1 MNKPGSKNKIDVT
14 GKNAVKKTQKKKIN
28 PLTTAANKY
37 SIKTVIKSTT
47 SPKKNSTQKKSP
59 KTVNSKSN
67 SVPKTV
73 NPKSKSVPKTFNSK
87 SNSKP
92 ISSQKFLI
100 STNEDVQWRVN
111 TNFELIAANKPF
123 LDSIYQLTGVK
134 LKKNQSVLLDIFG
147 EQVKNIWQ
155 QRYSKV
161 LNGENLVFQENF
173 GNIVGVD
180 DIFGIVTMNPLLN
193 EKSEII
199 GVSCI
204 SKDITKIIRDI
215 RDTQSTK
222 IFLEKIMSSTNDMIC
237 IGNKDGIIVSISSAC
252 EKILGYK
259 PEEIIGKNYINFV
272 YKEDLEST
280 FNVAASIISGNSIT
294 NFENRYVR
302 KDGSIVP
309 LIWSVNW
316 VEEDGL
322 LYSVAHDA
330 TDIKK
335 FQDELKISEEKFRN
349 LFNLNPLP
357 TWIFDTENFRIYDVN
372 QTALDFYGYTRSEFL
387 NLNIFDLR
395 PQEEIPRV
403 KNAIE
408 NYINAKGIIRFGT
421 FIHKKKNGQLVYMNI
436 SGQNTDYLGK
446 KCMMVSSLD
455 VTEHENLVKK
465 LIDSEKKFNDAAKIA
480 KLGYWNLYLDKN
492 TLEWSEEVYNIWGVD
507 KNNFQVSYESFI
519 KTMHPDDYEIFSVAQ
534 AKAFSGDGELD
545 FVHRIILPDGNIK
558 WVHELGKIVYDHL
571 GKPLSLKGTV
581 QDITL
586 QKIEEQSIKLMNKV
600 ITNTSDSVMIMEA
613 IPLDE
618 PGPRIIY
625 INQAFTKLTGYS
637 ENEIIGKT
645 PRVLNGPET
654 DTNTLR
660 EIRASMEKS
669 EPVNFTLLCYKKSG
683 ETYWA
688 NRVITPVDDEHGNI
702 SHWISVERDFTEQK
716 MEETK
721 NLVFSELSKIFN
733 RNSTLISSL
742 EEVQKYLINIFNYKV
757 SEFWMITPD
766 KSLINQ
772 VSVYPKAGN
781 ENKFAEL
788 TNSINN
794 FKYGEGL
801 PGCVWENKNIFICY
815 TSENNKKF
823 VRSKF
828 AEQAGIY
835 SMIGIPLFDNQE
847 FIGCLLLGIDKEHYK
862 YSDYFYIINYM
873 QNFLGSEIKRKH
885 LEDELNKLFDTA
897 PEIICIAGF
906 DGYFKKINQ
915 SASKILGYSNEELIS
930 NPFSKFIHPEDL
942 NKTDTEYKSLISGNP
957 TLQFENRYISKDG
970 KIVWLNWT
978 VTPVVEE
985 KLMYGIAKDI
995 TEQRKIKN
1003 LLDDASELAKIGSW
1017 EIDLLERKIYSSDFM
1032 KRLYE
1037 VPHDYVIHFDE
1048 CTLFHKEGYF
1058 RDKVSKKLEETI
1070 STGALLDT
1078 ESIVI
1083 TKTGKEVYVRVF
1095 GKAEFV
1101 DGKCIR
1107 IIGCTQDITDIKKAE
1122 QNLAKSFKE
1131 KNEILESIGDG
1142 FFAVDKNF
1150 VVTYWNKKAE
1160 ELLFKTKEEML
1171 GKNLWEVFPEAKK
1184 LDSYLKY
1191 NHALNSGEAVY
1202 FEDFYPPIDRWY
1214 EVSAYPS
1221 ESGLSVYFKDIS
1233 DKKIVEKKLIES
1245 NERFEKVTLATQDA
1259 IWDWD
1264 LIKNTI
1270 HWGGGFN
1277 NLFGYEVN
1285 DSDLGIEAWT
1295 DHIHPD
1301 DMHRVTESIFSAIEN
1316 PSVSNWTSE
1325 YRFLKANGQVA
1336 HILDKGFIM
1345 RDISGKGY
1353 RMVGAMADITQRK
1366 EYEESLKHLTENLTL
1381 KTNELTRSNKELEQ
1395 FAYITSHDLQ
1405 EPLRMI
1411 TGFLSQL
1418 QRKYGS
1424 SLDEKAHQ
1432 YIHFAVDGATRMRQI
1447 ILDLLE
1453 FSRANRFN
1461 DEKSEINLNELI
1473 DEICILQR
1481 KLIEEKSAT
1490 ITKDN
1495 LPVINFYK
1503 SPLMQIF
1510 HNVINNALK
1519 YSKENV
1525 PAEIIISAQD
1535 FDTYWQFKIKDNG
1548 IGIEE
1553 EYFDKIF
1560 LIFQRLH
1567 GKEKFSGTGMGL
1579 AIVKKII
1586 ETYGGKIWVNSTP
1599 GIGTEIIFNFNK

>member
-100 STNEDVQWRVN
+100 PTNEDVQWRVN

-123 LDSIYQLTGVK
+123 LDSIYHLTGVK

-625 INQAFTKLTGYS
+625 INHAFTKLTGYS

-702 SHWISVERDFTEQK
+702 SHWISVERDVTKQK
-716 MEETK
+716 LIEIEKSM
-721 NLVFSELSKIFN
+721 FADLSKIFN
-733 RNSTLISSL
+733 RNKTLISSL
-742 EEVQKYLINIFNYKV
+742 DETLKFLLTFGNFKIAEIWMLAPDNKAINLISV
-757 SEFWMITPD
+757 S
-766 KSLINQ
+766 
-772 VSVYPKAGN
+772 PKPGVD
-781 ENKFAEL
+781 NKFAEL
-788 TNSINN
+788 S
-794 FKYGEGL
+794 
-801 PGCVWENKNIFICY
+801 KNINSFVYGDGIPGFVWKNLKTHVFN
-815 TSENNKKF
+815 TSESHQVFKRKNY
-823 VRSKF
+823 
-828 AEQAGIY
+828 AEQTGIH
-835 SMIGIPLFDNQE
+835 SLIGIPLISNNE
-847 FIGCLLLGIDKEHYK
+847 FIGCLLLGSEKENKFLTDYK
-862 YSDYFYIINYM
+862 NIFENLK
-873 QNFLGSEIKRKH
+873 NFLGSEVKRKQ

-906 DGYFKKINQ
+906 DGYFKKINA
-915 SASKILGYSNEELIS
+915 SATQILGYSNHELIS
-930 NPFSKFIHPEDL
+930 QPFANFIHPEDQL
-942 NKTDTEYKSLISGNP
+942 KTDAEYSNLIDGKP
-957 TLQFENRYISKDG
+957 TIQFENRYISKEG
-970 KIVWLNWT
+970 KIVWLSWT

-995 TEQRKIKN
+995 TEHRKIKN

-1017 EIDLLERKIYSSDFM
+1017 EIDLISGKIFSSAYM

-1037 VPHDYVIHFDE
+1037 VPDDYQLKIE
-1048 CTLFHKEGYF
+1048 EGMTFHKEGFYRENIKQKF
-1058 RDKVSKKLEETI
+1058 QEAVAFGNLI
-1070 STGALLDT
+1070 DT

-1083 TKTGKEVYVRVF
+1083 TKKGKEIWVRIFAKPEFLGGKCVRVF
-1095 GKAEFV
+1095 
-1101 DGKCIR
+1101 
-1107 IIGCTQDITDIKKAE
+1107 GCTQDITAIKNAE
-1122 QNLAKSFKE
+1122 LNLEKSFKE
-1131 KNEILESIGDG
+1131 KFEILESIGDG

-1171 GKNLWEVFPEAKK
+1171 GKNLWEVFPEAKN
-1184 LDSYLKY
+1184 LDSYVKY
-1191 NHALNSGEAVY
+1191 NHALVSGEAVY
-1202 FEDFYPPIDRWY
+1202 FEDFYPPINRWY

-1264 LIKNTI
+1264 LINNTI

-1285 DSDLGIEAWT
+1285 DSDLGIEVWT

-1345 RDISGKGY
+1345 RDIKGKGF
-1353 RMVGAMADITQRK
+1353 RMVGAMTDITQRK

-1418 QRKYGS
+1418 QRKYGT

-1461 DEKSEINLNELI
+1461 DIKTEINLNELI

-1490 ITKDN
+1490 ITKEN

-1510 HNVINNALK
+1510 HNIINNSLK
-1519 YSKENV
+1519 YSKENI
-1525 PAEIIISAQD
+1525 PADIIISAEE
-1535 FDTYWQFKIKDNG
+1535 FDNHWQFKIKDNG

-1553 EYFDKIF
+1553 EYFEKIF

-1567 GKEKFSGTGMGL
+1567 GKEKYSGTGMGL

-1599 GIGTEIIFNFNK
+1599 GIGTEIIFTFNK